1 MSHLDNG
8 FRSLTLQR
16 FPATD
21 DVNPLQA
28 WEAADEYLL
37 QQLDDTEIRGPVLI
51 LNDAFGAL
59 SCALAEHKPYSIGDS
74 YISELATRENL
85 RLNGID
91 ESSVKF
97 LDSTA
102 DYPQQPGVVLIKVP
116 KTLALLEQQLRALRK
131 VVTPDT
137 RIIAGAKARDIHTS
151 TLELFEKVL
160 GPTTTTLAWKKA
172 RLINCTFNEPP
183 LADAPQTV
191 SWKLEGTDWT
201 IHNHAN
207 VFSRTGLDIGARF
220 FMQHLPE
227 NLEGEIVDLGCG
239 NGVIGLTLLDK
250 NPQAK
255 VVFVDESPMAVASS
269 RLNVET
275 NMPEALSQ
283 TVSWKLEGTDWTI
296 HNHANVFSRTGLDI
310 GARFFMQHL
319 PENLEGEIVDL
330 GCGNGVIGLT
340 LLDKNPQAKVVF
352 VDESPMAVASSRM
365 NVETNMPEAL
375 DRCEFMINNALSGV
389 EPFRFNAVLCN
400 PPFHQQ
406 HALTDNVAWEMF
418 HHARRCLKING
429 ELYIV
434 ANRHLDYFHKL
445 KKIFGNCTTIAT
457 NNKFVVLKAVKLGR
471 RR

>member
-1 MSHLDNG
+1 MSHVDDG
-8 FRSLTLQR
+8 FRSLTLKR
-16 FPATD
+16 FPQTD
-21 DVNPLQA
+21 DVNPLLA

-37 QQLDDTEIRGPVLI
+37 QQLDETEIRGPVLI
-51 LNDAFGAL
+51 LNDTFGAL
-59 SCALAEHKPYSIGDS
+59 SCALAEHSPYSIGDS
-74 YISELATRENL
+74 YLSELGTRENL
-85 RLNGID
+85 RHNGIA
-91 ESSVKF
+91 ESSVTF

-102 DYPQQPGVVLIKVP
+102 DYPQAPGVVLIKVP

-131 VVTPDT
+131 VVTAQT

-172 RLINCTFNEPP
+172 RLINCTFSHAQ
-183 LADAPQTV
+183 LADAPQTL
-191 SWKLEGTDWT
+191 SWKLEDTGWT

-227 NLEGEIVDLGCG
+227 NLDGEIVDLGCG
-239 NGVIGLTLLDK
+239 NGVIGLSLLAK

-255 VVFVDESPMAVASS
+255 VVFVDESPMAVDSS

-275 NMPEALSQ
+275 NLPEAF
-283 TVSWKLEGTDWTI
+283 E
-296 HNHANVFSRTGLDI
+296 
-310 GARFFMQHL
+310 
-319 PENLEGEIVDL
+319 
-330 GCGNGVIGLT
+330 
-340 LLDKNPQAKVVF
+340 
-352 VDESPMAVASSRM
+352 
-365 NVETNMPEAL
+365 
-375 DRCEFMINNALSGV
+375 RCEFMINNALSGV
-389 EPFRFNAVLCN
+389 EPFRFNAVFCN
-400 PPFHQQ
+400 PPFHQK
-406 HALTDNVAWEMF
+406 HALTDNIAWEMF

-445 KKIFGNCTTIAT
+445 KKIFGNCATIAT
-457 NNKFVVLKAVKLGR
+457 NNKFVILKAVKQGR

>member
-1 MSHLDNG
+1 MSHVDDG
-8 FRSLTLQR
+8 FRSLTLKR
-16 FPATD
+16 FPQTD
-21 DVNPLQA
+21 DVNPLLA

-37 QQLDDTEIRGPVLI
+37 QQLDETEIRGPVLI
-51 LNDAFGAL
+51 LNDTFGAL
-59 SCALAEHKPYSIGDS
+59 SCALAEHSPYSIGDS
-74 YISELATRENL
+74 YLSELGTRENL
-85 RLNGID
+85 RHNGIA
-91 ESSVKF
+91 ESSVTF

-102 DYPQQPGVVLIKVP
+102 DYPQAPGVVLIKVP

-131 VVTPDT
+131 VVTAQT

-172 RLINCTFNEPP
+172 RLINCTFSHPQ
-183 LADAPQTV
+183 LADAPQTL
-191 SWKLEGTDWT
+191 SWKLEDTGWT

-227 NLEGEIVDLGCG
+227 NLDGEIVDLGCS
-239 NGVIGLTLLDK
+239 NGVIGLSLLAK

-255 VVFVDESPMAVASS
+255 VVFVDESPMAVDSS

-275 NMPEALSQ
+275 NLPEAF
-283 TVSWKLEGTDWTI
+283 E
-296 HNHANVFSRTGLDI
+296 
-310 GARFFMQHL
+310 
-319 PENLEGEIVDL
+319 
-330 GCGNGVIGLT
+330 
-340 LLDKNPQAKVVF
+340 
-352 VDESPMAVASSRM
+352 
-365 NVETNMPEAL
+365 
-375 DRCEFMINNALSGV
+375 RCEFMINNALSGV
-389 EPFRFNAVLCN
+389 EPFRFNAVFCN
-400 PPFHQQ
+400 PPFHQK
-406 HALTDNVAWEMF
+406 HALTDNIAWEMF

-445 KKIFGNCTTIAT
+445 KKIFGNCATIAT
-457 NNKFVVLKAVKLGR
+457 NNKFVILKAVKQGR

>member
-1 MSHLDNG
+1 MSHVDDG
-8 FRSLTLQR
+8 FRSLTLKR
-16 FPATD
+16 FPQTD
-21 DVNPLQA
+21 DVNPLLA

-37 QQLDDTEIRGPVLI
+37 QQLDETEIRGPVLI
-51 LNDAFGAL
+51 LNDTFGAL
-59 SCALAEHKPYSIGDS
+59 SCALAEHSPYSIGDS
-74 YISELATRENL
+74 YLSELGTRENL
-85 RLNGID
+85 RHNGIA
-91 ESSVKF
+91 ESSVTF

-102 DYPQQPGVVLIKVP
+102 DYPQAPGVVLIKVP

-131 VVTPDT
+131 VVTAQT

-172 RLINCTFNEPP
+172 RLINCTFSHPQLP
-183 LADAPQTV
+183 DAPQTL
-191 SWKLEGTDWT
+191 SWKLEDTGWT

-227 NLEGEIVDLGCG
+227 NLDGEIVDLGCG
-239 NGVIGLTLLDK
+239 NGVIGLSLLAK

-255 VVFVDESPMAVASS
+255 VVFVDESPMAVDSS

-275 NMPEALSQ
+275 NLPEAF
-283 TVSWKLEGTDWTI
+283 E
-296 HNHANVFSRTGLDI
+296 
-310 GARFFMQHL
+310 
-319 PENLEGEIVDL
+319 
-330 GCGNGVIGLT
+330 
-340 LLDKNPQAKVVF
+340 
-352 VDESPMAVASSRM
+352 
-365 NVETNMPEAL
+365 
-375 DRCEFMINNALSGV
+375 RCEFMINNTLSGV
-389 EPFRFNAVLCN
+389 EPFRFNAVFCN
-400 PPFHQQ
+400 PPFHQK
-406 HALTDNVAWEMF
+406 HALTDNIAWEMF

-445 KKIFGNCTTIAT
+445 KKIFGNCATIAT
-457 NNKFVVLKAVKLGR
+457 NNKFVILKAVKQGR

>member
-1 MSHLDNG
+1 MSHVDDG
-8 FRSLTLQR
+8 FRSLTLKR
-16 FPATD
+16 FPQTD
-21 DVNPLQA
+21 DVNPLLA

-37 QQLDDTEIRGPVLI
+37 QQLDETEIRGPVLI
-51 LNDAFGAL
+51 LNDTFGAL
-59 SCALAEHKPYSIGDS
+59 SCALAEHSPYSIGDS
-74 YISELATRENL
+74 YLSELGTRENL
-85 RLNGID
+85 RHNGIA
-91 ESSVKF
+91 ESSVTF

-102 DYPQQPGVVLIKVP
+102 DYPQAPSVVLIKVP

-131 VVTPDT
+131 VVTAQT

-172 RLINCTFNEPP
+172 RLINCTFSHPQ
-183 LADAPQTV
+183 LADAPQTL
-191 SWKLEGTDWT
+191 SWKLEDTGWT

-227 NLEGEIVDLGCG
+227 NLDGEIVDLGCG
-239 NGVIGLTLLDK
+239 NGVIGLSLLAK

-255 VVFVDESPMAVASS
+255 VVFVDESPMAVDSS

-275 NMPEALSQ
+275 NLPEAF
-283 TVSWKLEGTDWTI
+283 E
-296 HNHANVFSRTGLDI
+296 
-310 GARFFMQHL
+310 
-319 PENLEGEIVDL
+319 
-330 GCGNGVIGLT
+330 
-340 LLDKNPQAKVVF
+340 
-352 VDESPMAVASSRM
+352 
-365 NVETNMPEAL
+365 
-375 DRCEFMINNALSGV
+375 RCEFMINNALSGV
-389 EPFRFNAVLCN
+389 EPFRFNAVFCN
-400 PPFHQQ
+400 PPFHQK
-406 HALTDNVAWEMF
+406 HALTDNIAWEMF

-445 KKIFGNCTTIAT
+445 KKIFGNCATIAT
-457 NNKFVVLKAVKLGR
+457 NNKFVILKAVKQGR

>member
-1 MSHLDNG
+1 MSHVDDG
-8 FRSLTLQR
+8 FRSLTLKR
-16 FPATD
+16 FPQTD
-21 DVNPLQA
+21 DVNPLLA

-37 QQLDDTEIRGPVLI
+37 QQLDETEIRGPVLI
-51 LNDAFGAL
+51 LNDTFGAL
-59 SCALAEHKPYSIGDS
+59 SCALAEHSPYSIGDS
-74 YISELATRENL
+74 YLSELGTRENL
-85 RLNGID
+85 RHNGIA
-91 ESSVKF
+91 ESSVTF

-102 DYPQQPGVVLIKVP
+102 DYPQAPGVVLIKVP

-131 VVTPDT
+131 VVTAQT

-172 RLINCTFNEPP
+172 RLINCTFSHPQ
-183 LADAPQTV
+183 LADAPQTL
-191 SWKLEGTDWT
+191 SWKREDTGWT

-227 NLEGEIVDLGCG
+227 NLDGEIVDLGCG
-239 NGVIGLTLLDK
+239 NGVIGLSLLAK

-255 VVFVDESPMAVASS
+255 VVFVDESPMAVDSS

-275 NMPEALSQ
+275 NLPEAF
-283 TVSWKLEGTDWTI
+283 E
-296 HNHANVFSRTGLDI
+296 
-310 GARFFMQHL
+310 
-319 PENLEGEIVDL
+319 
-330 GCGNGVIGLT
+330 
-340 LLDKNPQAKVVF
+340 
-352 VDESPMAVASSRM
+352 
-365 NVETNMPEAL
+365 
-375 DRCEFMINNALSGV
+375 RCEFMINNALSGV
-389 EPFRFNAVLCN
+389 EPFRFNAVFCN
-400 PPFHQQ
+400 PPFHQK
-406 HALTDNVAWEMF
+406 HALTDNIAWEMF

-445 KKIFGNCTTIAT
+445 KKIFGNCATIAT
-457 NNKFVVLKAVKLGR
+457 NNKFVILKAVKQGR

>member
-1 MSHLDNG
+1 MSHVDDG
-8 FRSLTLQR
+8 FRSLTLKR
-16 FPATD
+16 FPQTD
-21 DVNPLQA
+21 DVNPLLA

-37 QQLDDTEIRGPVLI
+37 QQLDETEIRGPVLI
-51 LNDAFGAL
+51 LNDTFGAL
-59 SCALAEHKPYSIGDS
+59 SCALAEHSPYSIGDS
-74 YISELATRENL
+74 YLSELGTRENL
-85 RLNGID
+85 RHNGIA
-91 ESSVKF
+91 ESSVTF

-102 DYPQQPGVVLIKVP
+102 DYPQAPGVVLIKVP

-131 VVTPDT
+131 VVTAQT

-172 RLINCTFNEPP
+172 RLINCTFSHPQ
-183 LADAPQTV
+183 LADAPQTL
-191 SWKLEGTDWT
+191 SWKLEDIGWT

-227 NLEGEIVDLGCG
+227 NLDGEIVDLGCG
-239 NGVIGLTLLDK
+239 NGVIGLSLLAK

-255 VVFVDESPMAVASS
+255 VVFVDESPMAVDSS

-275 NMPEALSQ
+275 NLPEAF
-283 TVSWKLEGTDWTI
+283 E
-296 HNHANVFSRTGLDI
+296 
-310 GARFFMQHL
+310 
-319 PENLEGEIVDL
+319 
-330 GCGNGVIGLT
+330 
-340 LLDKNPQAKVVF
+340 
-352 VDESPMAVASSRM
+352 
-365 NVETNMPEAL
+365 
-375 DRCEFMINNALSGV
+375 RCEFMINNALSGV
-389 EPFRFNAVLCN
+389 EPFRFNAVFCN
-400 PPFHQQ
+400 PPFHQK
-406 HALTDNVAWEMF
+406 HALTDNIAWEMF

-445 KKIFGNCTTIAT
+445 KKIFGNCATIAT
-457 NNKFVVLKAVKLGR
+457 NNKFVILKAVKQGR

>member
-275 NMPEALSQ
+275 NMPEAL
-283 TVSWKLEGTDWTI
+283 
-296 HNHANVFSRTGLDI
+296 
-310 GARFFMQHL
+310 
-319 PENLEGEIVDL
+319 
-330 GCGNGVIGLT
+330 
-340 LLDKNPQAKVVF
+340 
-352 VDESPMAVASSRM
+352 
-365 NVETNMPEAL
+365 

-457 NNKFVVLKAVKLGR
+457 NNKFVVLKTVKLGLVGKIGSYLPDAALTPYPAYVQHVTPAG
-471 RR
+471 

>member
-1 MSHLDNG
+1 MSHSDNG
-8 FRSLTLQR
+8 FRSLNLKR
-16 FPATD
+16 FPETD

-37 QQLDDTEIRGPVLI
+37 QQLDETEISGPVLI
-51 LNDAFGAL
+51 FNDTFGAL
-59 SCALAEHKPYSIGDS
+59 ACALVEHKPYSIGDS
-74 YISELATRENL
+74 YLSELATRENL
-85 RLNGID
+85 RHNELNEGD
-91 ESSVKF
+91 VTF

-102 DYPQQPGVVLIKVP
+102 AYPAAPGVVLIKIP
-116 KTLALLEQQLRALRK
+116 KTLALLEQQLRALRN
-131 VVTPDT
+131 VVTPQT
-137 RIIAGAKARDIHTS
+137 RIIAGTKARDIHNS

-172 RLINCTFNEPP
+172 RLINGTFTAPS
-183 LADAPQTV
+183 LADAPQTL
-191 SWKLEGTDWT
+191 SWKLDGTDWT

-220 FMQHLPE
+220 FMQHLPSD
-227 NLEGEIVDLGCG
+227 LEGEIVDLGCG

-250 NPQAK
+250 NPQAN

-275 NMPEALSQ
+275 NMP
-283 TVSWKLEGTDWTI
+283 D
-296 HNHANVFSRTGLDI
+296 
-310 GARFFMQHL
+310 
-319 PENLEGEIVDL
+319 
-330 GCGNGVIGLT
+330 
-340 LLDKNPQAKVVF
+340 
-352 VDESPMAVASSRM
+352 
-365 NVETNMPEAL
+365 AL

-400 PPFHQQ
+400 PPFHQK
-406 HALTDNVAWEMF
+406 HALTDNIAWEMF

-445 KKIFGNCTTIAT
+445 KKIFGNCETIAT
-457 NNKFVVLKAVKLGR
+457 NQKFVVLKAVKLGR

>member
-1 MSHLDNG
+1 MSHVDDG
-8 FRSLTLQR
+8 FRSLTLKR
-16 FPATD
+16 FPQTD
-21 DVNPLQA
+21 DVNPLLA

-37 QQLDDTEIRGPVLI
+37 QQLDETEIRGPVLI
-51 LNDAFGAL
+51 LNDTFGAL
-59 SCALAEHKPYSIGDS
+59 SCALAEHSPYSIGDS
-74 YISELATRENL
+74 YLSELGTRENL
-85 RLNGID
+85 RHNGIA
-91 ESSVKF
+91 ESSVTF

-102 DYPQQPGVVLIKVP
+102 DYPQAPGVVLIKVP

-131 VVTPDT
+131 VVTAQT

-172 RLINCTFNEPP
+172 RLINCTFSHPQQ
-183 LADAPQTV
+183 ADAPQTL
-191 SWKLEGTDWT
+191 SWKLEDTGWT

-227 NLEGEIVDLGCG
+227 NLDGEIVDLGCG
-239 NGVIGLTLLDK
+239 NGVIGLSLLAK

-255 VVFVDESPMAVASS
+255 VVFVDESPMAVDSS

-275 NMPEALSQ
+275 NLPEAF
-283 TVSWKLEGTDWTI
+283 E
-296 HNHANVFSRTGLDI
+296 
-310 GARFFMQHL
+310 
-319 PENLEGEIVDL
+319 
-330 GCGNGVIGLT
+330 
-340 LLDKNPQAKVVF
+340 
-352 VDESPMAVASSRM
+352 
-365 NVETNMPEAL
+365 
-375 DRCEFMINNALSGV
+375 RCEFMINNALSGV
-389 EPFRFNAVLCN
+389 EPFRFNAVFCN
-400 PPFHQQ
+400 PPFHQK
-406 HALTDNVAWEMF
+406 HALTDNIAWEMF

-445 KKIFGNCTTIAT
+445 KKIFGNCATIAT
-457 NNKFVVLKAVKLGR
+457 NNKFVILKAVKQGR

>member
-137 RIIAGAKARDIHTS
+137 YCAGAKARDIHTS

-172 RLINCTFNEPP
+172 QQLTVLSTGRRC
-183 LADAPQTV
+183 DAPQTV

-275 NMPEALSQ
+275 NMPEAL
-283 TVSWKLEGTDWTI
+283 I
-296 HNHANVFSRTGLDI
+296 A
-310 GARFFMQHL
+310 
-319 PENLEGEIVDL
+319 
-330 GCGNGVIGLT
+330 
-340 LLDKNPQAKVVF
+340 
-352 VDESPMAVASSRM
+352 AS
-365 NVETNMPEAL
+365 L
-375 DRCEFMINNALSGV
+375 
-389 EPFRFNAVLCN
+389 
-400 PPFHQQ
+400 
-406 HALTDNVAWEMF
+406 
-418 HHARRCLKING
+418 
-429 ELYIV
+429 
-434 ANRHLDYFHKL
+434 
-445 KKIFGNCTTIAT
+445 
-457 NNKFVVLKAVKLGR
+457 
-471 RR
+471 